1 MWALPL
7 LTLLLLGILRCA
19 FVEGEIEAQ
28 PVFFFFFFNGT
39 VLSKTALVIP
49 STVFRKQAAA
59 AHPAYPGHQR
69 DSLGPGCDGMLLT
82 LLFPISTESL

>member
-1 MWALPL
+1 ML
-7 LTLLLLGILRCA
+7 LWRERLKLNLCS
-19 FVEGEIEAQ
+19 
-28 PVFFFFFFNGT
+28 FFFFNGT

-49 STVFRKQAAA
+49 STVFKKQAAA